1 MKKRAAGIFQL
12 IKHIYETAINDFHA
26 IFQSN
31 SRHYLTTLPNF
42 DRSKILTVYETI
54 CEGGP
59 RKFAANPTVRLSVM
73 FKSAKL
79 VSR

>member
-1 MKKRAAGIFQL
+1 MSSRGLMKKRGAGIFQL

-31 SRHYLTTLPNF
+31 CRHYLTTLPNF
-42 DRSKILTVYETI
+42 DRSKILIVYETI

-59 RKFAANPTVRLSVM
+59 P
-73 FKSAKL
+73 KL
-79 VSR
+79 LGRSDGWIERYA

>member
-1 MKKRAAGIFQL
+1 MKKRDAEIFQL
-12 IKHIYETAINDFHA
+12 IKHIYKTVINDFHA

-31 SRHYLTTLPNF
+31 CWYYLTTLPNS

-59 RKFAANPTVRLSVM
+59 CKLLVRFDGRIERYV
-73 FKSAKL
+73 
-79 VSR
+79 

>member
-26 IFQSN
+26 IFQFN
-31 SRHYLTTLPNF
+31 CQHYLTTVPNS
-42 DRSKILTVYETI
+42 DLSKILTIYETI

-59 RKFAANPTVRLSVM
+59 HKFSVWYNGWIG
-73 FKSAKL
+73 
-79 VSR
+79 RYD